1 VGRQGR
7 HGHQEVVESDD
18 LKQTLGLEVEERD
31 ARQERHLVHEEA
43 FLVANLAEVVLTE
56 RDALKASD

>member
-1 VGRQGR
+1 VGRRGR
-7 HGHQEVVESDD
+7 HDHQEVVESGD
-18 LKQTLGLEVEERD
+18 LKQTLDLEVEERD
-31 ARQERHLVHEEA
+31 ARQERRLVHEEA

>member
-1 VGRQGR
+1 M
-7 HGHQEVVESDD
+7 ESDD

-31 ARQERHLVHEEA
+31 ARQERRLVHEEA

>member
-1 VGRQGR
+1 MRHQGR
-7 HGHQEVVESDD
+7 HDHQEVVESGD

-31 ARQERHLVHEEA
+31 ARQERRLVHEEA

>member
-1 VGRQGR
+1 MGRQGQ
-7 HGHQEVVESDD
+7 HDHQEVVESGD

-31 ARQERHLVHEEA
+31 ARQERRLVHEEA

>member
-1 VGRQGR
+1 MDHQGR
-7 HGHQEVVESDD
+7 HDHQEVVESGD

-31 ARQERHLVHEEA
+31 ARQERRLVHEEA